1 MREEEPAQ
9 TVLRL
14 TAAIGPATGL
24 LAQRLIIT
32 ANREACQDCL
42 QLLSYAQWFTP
53 ARVERAALR
62 LLDYG
67 VHDIAALRFLLA
79 NDLDTLVGRVGMEF
93 DGQLLFPF
101 ADASQSHAM

>member
-1 MREEEPAQ
+1 MHDEEPAQ

-62 LLDYG
+62 LMDYG
-67 VHDIAALRFLLA
+67 IYEVASLRFLLA
-79 NDLDTLVGRVGMEF
+79 NDLDSLIGCTDKEF
-93 DGQLLFPF
+93 DGQLLLRFT
-101 ADASQSHAM
+101 DSDQSHRT